1 MISSTHRYAHVCS
14 RMLTY
19 SHVCSRMLTY
29 MLKEKKHDLVD
40 ASVCPRMLTYAHV
53 CSRMLTYAHVCSR
66 MLKEKLEYVDASVLP
81 TFLGGQFAHH
91 YADVC

>member
-1 MISSTHRYAHVCS
+1 
-14 RMLTY
+14 
-19 SHVCSRMLTY
+19 
-29 MLKEKKHDLVD
+29 
-40 ASVCPRMLTYAHV
+40 
-53 CSRMLTYAHVCSR
+53 